1 MYFIM
6 FARCSWLYTGRGSM
20 TGRQQLVLAPRHTL
34 YTLHFHVVWKSCGHV
49 ICSFMLYVPTN
60 GIDRGR
66 GRGVEGLMG
75 LTEAIPPTPLPNP
88 QVRHYPPPPTKE
100 NLVMPL
106 VVTLCSVWHKY
117 LDMFWNCR
125 KKWWTAEITML
136 RTNSSAL
143 YS

>member
-88 QVRHYPPPPTKE
+88 QVRHYPPPPYK
-100 NLVMPL
+100 
-106 VVTLCSVWHKY
+106 
-117 LDMFWNCR
+117 R
-125 KKWWTAEITML
+125 KFGYAIGCDSLQCLAQIFGHVLKL
-136 RTNSSAL
+136 
-143 YS
+143 